1 MDKLLY
7 IACGLIR
14 LAGFAPTA
22 VIAIYRDQ
30 QALLTHIKV
39 IIMKYGIAFVL
50 GMFAVA
56 WVLLQIVA
64 YLTVIQSMILVFVV
78 FYVANKIMWAL
89 FGTRIVT
96 SLIK

>member
-1 MDKLLY
+1 
-7 IACGLIR
+7 
-14 LAGFAPTA
+14 
-22 VIAIYRDQ
+22 
-30 QALLTHIKV
+30 
-39 IIMKYGIAFVL
+39 MKYGIAFVL

-56 WVLLQIVA
+56 WVLLQIIA
-64 YLTVIQSMILVFVV
+64 YLSVLQSMILVFVV

>member
-1 MDKLLY
+1 
-7 IACGLIR
+7 
-14 LAGFAPTA
+14 
-22 VIAIYRDQ
+22 
-30 QALLTHIKV
+30 
-39 IIMKYGIAFVL
+39 MKYGIAFVL

-64 YLTVIQSMILVFVV
+64 YLSVLQSMILVFVV

-96 SLIK
+96 SLLK